1 MAQQTL
7 LYAVNYLNGSVQQ
20 EGNDTRPWFG
30 AHNNGSIEV
39 SRVTIPSS
47 TDVRSVYSFT
57 MTYDSHY
64 LYNHGN
70 GRNPY
75 QYIDLVCQISESSTL
90 YANACGAQGPASE
103 RVTTRLYGYSSSWK
117 TITTNFSE
125 PILLAPGKT
134 YYLWFYPPYA
144 ESGKDLTCYCLAGH
158 SNNPVYISYNVI
170 DNVNAISV
178 SNTLYMNSQSTIS
191 WTPYNS
197 NYRYTVAYK
206 FTSSG
211 STTTIVTKTSNS
223 SVSFTPPTSLSSL
236 IPNSISGTLTIYVDT
251 YSGDTLLGQYSSDFS
266 LSIPTSGRAP
276 TCASGWASASYVAVI
291 SRCLAGRSD
300 IKATVDKSK
309 ITTNYNATIQSIW
322 ATCNAASQNF
332 TESGTK
338 TLTKAIAGSNVVT
351 VSVSDSRG
359 ITTSTSFTITGEAY
373 SPPSFSSLSV
383 IRCNSSATESSSGT
397 YYAVTPN
404 VTFNSFSGDNT
415 LTIRTRWKI
424 SGGSYS
430 AYTTISNGVKSSA
443 LGEGHLLT
451 DSSYIV
457 EVYAYDTVGGSST
470 QTRTLTNTSV
480 AATINLKSNGLGV
493 CIGGYATQ
501 DKCFEIKN
509 SEGWKSII
517 STGMY
522 GSSLPSSG
530 VEGQI
535 FFKEVGGANF
545 TMYDNVTQ
553 LGLSSG
559 TTIAA
564 AFQAMPDDSILIT
577 GAENFASSDVP
588 SIYGTVEIVRRAS
601 YRAWVNFYGKEQN
614 ADYRRAIYYDGLNL
628 PWYRIFTVSRS
639 GYDKSGVISFPSG
652 ITTPSWT
659 QYWYQVG
666 PIVSFNIDATND
678 SGSELSADALLATGF
693 PARRSD
699 VPAAFIGMDWSRPF
713 RASINNAGELRLTWM
728 GGITSGQ
735 GFTVCGSYLAYY

>member
-1 MAQQTL
+1 MAVQVT
-7 LYAVNYLNGSVQQ
+7 NYVYWQGTSGPTTWDRLPVGCFNGWS
-20 EGNDTRPWFG
+20 NTT
-30 AHNNGSIEV
+30 
-39 SRVTIPSS
+39 SRATIPSS
-47 TDVRSVYSFT
+47 TDVRRATSITVIY
-57 MTYDSHY
+57 YPY
-64 LYNHGN
+64 RIYNDN
-70 GRNPY
+70 VNPNKY
-75 QYIDLVCQISESSTL
+75 VDLVLQISSSDSQFIN
-90 YANACGAQGPASE
+90 ANGAQGSSVG
-103 RVTTRLYGYSSSWK
+103 RVSTRLYGENLGGDFISK
-117 TITTNFSE
+117 VTTLTFPE
-125 PILLAPGKT
+125 PIILEKNTT
-134 YYLWFYPPYA
+134 YYVWAYPANYTN
-144 ESGKDLTCYCLAGH
+144 SGNGVELF
-158 SNNPVYISYNVI
+158 NVQCEYDTAVPASTI
-170 DNVNAISV
+170 NV
-178 SNTLYMNSQSTIS
+178 SNTLYMGTQTTIS
-191 WTPYNS
+191 WTPYVS
-197 NYRYTVAYK
+197 GYTYKVSYK

-211 STTTIVTKTSNS
+211 TTTVINNSVSGS
-223 SVSFTPPTSLSSL
+223 SVSYTFPTSLSSF

-251 YSGDTLLGQYSSDFS
+251 YSGNSLVGQASSEFT

-351 VSVSDSRG
+351 VTVSDSRG

-404 VTFNSFSGDNT
+404 VTFNSFNGDNT
-415 LTIRTRWKI
+415 LTVKTRWKI

-430 AYTTISNGVKSSA
+430 GYTTISNGVKSSA
-443 LGEGHLLT
+443 LGEGHILT
-451 DSSYIV
+451 DSSYII
-457 EVYAYDTVGGSST
+457 EVYASDTVGGSST

-535 FFKEVGGANF
+535 FFKQSNLDYA
-545 TMYDNVTQ
+545 TYDSVTK
-553 LGLSSG
+553 LGQTNGSALISN
-559 TTIAA
+559 T
-564 AFQAMPDDSILIT
+564 FLAMPDHSILICN
-577 GAENFASSDVP
+577 ASEFSSSDVP
-588 SIYGTVEIVRRAS
+588 TIYGTIELVRYVS
-601 YRAWVNFYGKEQN
+601 YRGWAVLYGKEFGSG
-614 ADYRRAIYYDGLNL
+614 DFRRHIYADGLNL
-628 PWYRIFTVSRS
+628 PWYRIFTVPRS
-639 GYDKSGVISFPSG
+639 GYDKNGVISFPSG

-678 SGSELSADALLATGF
+678 SGSELTADALLATGF

-699 VPAAFIGMDWSRPF
+699 VPSAFIGMDWSRPF
-713 RASINNAGELRLTWM
+713 RASINNQGELRLTWM
-728 GGITSGQ
+728 GGVTAGQ
-735 GFTVCGSYLAYY
+735 GFTVCGSYFTSY

>member
-1 MAQQTL
+1 MATIN
-7 LYAVNYLNGSVQQ
+7 VI
-20 EGNDTRPWFG
+20 D
-30 AHNNGSIEV
+30 EV
-39 SRVTIPSS
+39 SWSGTSGPWSDTDRMSAGCWRGLSDYNYSSRGTIPSS
-47 TDVRSVYSFT
+47 TEYRTVTKVSFW
-57 MTYDSHY
+57 HY
-64 LYNHGN
+64 PYELYHPQHPDQNKFAD
-70 GRNPY
+70 
-75 QYIDLVCQISESSTL
+75 IVLQISASDTQFINAIGPQGSSQGRVSGRIYGSNVGEFTRESLTW
-90 YANACGAQGPASE
+90 E
-103 RVTTRLYGYSSSWK
+103 
-117 TITTNFSE
+117 FSE
-125 PILLAPGKT
+125 PIVLEPNT
-134 YYLWFYPPYA
+134 VYYLWAYSYEQTWPTTNGVIIREPYCTYDTTA
-144 ESGKDLTCYCLAGH
+144 PATTI
-158 SNNPVYISYNVI
+158 N
-170 DNVNAISV
+170 V
-178 SNTLYMNSQSTIS
+178 SNSLYMNSSSTIS
-191 WTPYNS
+191 WNPYYS
-197 NYRYTVAYK
+197 SLKYTVSYK

-211 STTTIVTKTSNS
+211 TTTTITTKTSSS

-236 IPNSISGTLTIYVDT
+236 IPNSVSGTLTIYVDT
-251 YSGDTLLGQYSSDFS
+251 YNGNTLVGQTSSDFS
-266 LSIPTSGRAP
+266 LSIPTGGRAP

-430 AYTTISNGVKSSA
+430 AYTTVSNGVKSSA
-443 LGEGHLLT
+443 LGEGHILT

-564 AFQAMPDDSILIT
+564 AFRAMPDDSILIT
-577 GAENFASSDVP
+577 DAVNFASSDVP
-588 SIYGTVEIVRRAS
+588 SIYGTVEIVRRTS

-652 ITTPSWT
+652 IDTPSWT

-666 PIVSFNIDATND
+666 PIVSFNIDATNS
-678 SGSELSADALLATGF
+678 SGSELAGDALLATGF

-699 VPAAFIGMDWSRPF
+699 VPSVFIGMDWSRPF

-728 GGITSGQ
+728 GGVTAGQ

>member
-1 MAQQTL
+1 MSNIQVTD
-7 LYAVNYLNGSVQQ
+7 YVYWSTSSGPYS
-20 EGNDTRPWFG
+20 DTRLNIGCWNGWQYTTSRCTIPQSSDVRRVTSVTF
-30 AHNNGSIEV
+30 AYRPYALLDDHNNPDHCVDLVLQISDNDSQFINVCG
-39 SRVTIPSS
+39 PQGSS
-47 TDVRSVYSFT
+47 T
-57 MTYDSHY
+57 
-64 LYNHGN
+64 
-70 GRNPY
+70 GRVNF
-75 QYIDLVCQISESSTL
+75 
-90 YANACGAQGPASE
+90 
-103 RVTTRLYGYSSSWK
+103 RLYGKNIGEWTEEIY
-117 TITTNFSE
+117 TATFPE
-125 PILLAPGKT
+125 PIILDKNKT
-134 YYLWFYPPYA
+134 YYLWGYPGTN
-144 ESGKDLTCYCLAGH
+144 S
-158 SNNPVYISYNVI
+158 ISRFSFHGTSFQCDYDTQVAASTIN
-170 DNVNAISV
+170 V
-178 SNTLYMNSQSTIS
+178 SNTLYMNSNSTIS
-191 WTPYNS
+191 WTPYVS
-197 NYRYTVAYK
+197 GCTYKVSYK

-211 STTTIVTKTSNS
+211 TTTVINNSVSGS
-223 SVSFTPPTSLSSL
+223 SVSYTFPTSLSSL
-236 IPNSISGTLTIYVDT
+236 IPDRVSGTLTIYVDT
-251 YSGDTLLGQYSSDFS
+251 YNGNTLIGQTSSDFS

-276 TCASGWASASYVAVI
+276 TCASGWASASYTQVI
-291 SRCLAGRSD
+291 SRCIAGRSD

-338 TLTKAIAGSNVVT
+338 TLTKAISGSNVVT
-351 VSVSDSRG
+351 VTVADSRG

-430 AYTTISNGVKSSA
+430 AYTTVSNGVKSSA
-443 LGEGHLLT
+443 LGEGHILT

-535 FFKEVGGANF
+535 FFKEYRGPII
-545 TMYDNVTQ
+545 T
-553 LGLSSG
+553 
-559 TTIAA
+559 
-564 AFQAMPDDSILIT
+564 PDQNT
-577 GAENFASSDVP
+577 
-588 SIYGTVEIVRRAS
+588 EIPAT
-601 YRAWVNFYGKEQN
+601 
-614 ADYRRAIYYDGLNL
+614 
-628 PWYRIFTVSRS
+628 FTVSNCLNFSKNHINNIYVWARWGAATYTPTAADGFWTYTLYTTNS
-639 GYDKSGVISFPSG
+639 QSTSYTYFTARNNNNNETGGEYIAQANGTWRRIVASTINGYDKSGVIGFPAG

-659 QYWYQVG
+659 QYWRQVG
-666 PIVSFNIDATND
+666 PIVSFNIDATNS
-678 SGSELSADALLATGF
+678 SGSELNADALLATGF
-693 PARRSD
+693 PAPRTD
-699 VPAAFIGMDWSRPF
+699 
-713 RASINNAGELRLTWM
+713 
-728 GGITSGQ
+728 
-735 GFTVCGSYLAYY
+735 

>member
-1 MAQQTL
+1 MSNVQVTDYVYWDKGYGPFSSQDDFHVSCWNGWQYVCSRCTIPQSSDVRRVTSVTFAYRPYSL
-7 LYAVNYLNGSVQQ
+7 L
-20 EGNDTRPWFG
+20 DD
-30 AHNNGSIEV
+30 HNNPDHCVDIVLQISDSDSQFTNVCG
-39 SRVTIPSS
+39 PQGSS
-47 TDVRSVYSFT
+47 T
-57 MTYDSHY
+57 
-64 LYNHGN
+64 
-70 GRNPY
+70 GRVNF
-75 QYIDLVCQISESSTL
+75 
-90 YANACGAQGPASE
+90 
-103 RVTTRLYGYSSSWK
+103 RLYGKNIGEWTEEIY
-117 TITTNFSE
+117 TATFPE
-125 PILLAPGKT
+125 PIILEKNKT
-134 YYLWFYPPYA
+134 YYLWGYPGTNSINRFSFHG
-144 ESGKDLTCYCLAGH
+144 ESFRCDYDTQVAA
-158 SNNPVYISYNVI
+158 STIN
-170 DNVNAISV
+170 V
-178 SNTLYMNSQSTIS
+178 SNTLYMNSNSTIS
-191 WTPYNS
+191 WTPYQDS
-197 NYRYTVAYK
+197 LKYTVSYK

-211 STTTIVTKTSNS
+211 TTTTIANKISAS
-223 SVSFTPPTSLSSL
+223 STSFTPPTSLSSL

-251 YSGDTLLGQYSSDFS
+251 YNGNTLIGQTSSNFT

-430 AYTTISNGVKSSA
+430 AYTTVSNGVKSSA
-443 LGEGHLLT
+443 LGEGHILT

-535 FFKEVGGANF
+535 FFKQSNLDYA
-545 TMYDNVTQ
+545 TYDSVTK
-553 LGLSSG
+553 LGQTSG
-559 TTIAA
+559 SALISNT
-564 AFQAMPDDSILIT
+564 FLAMPDRSILICDA
-577 GAENFASSDVP
+577 GQFASSDVP
-588 SIYGTVEIVRRAS
+588 TIYGTIELVRFAS
-601 YRAWVNFYGKEQN
+601 YRGWVVLYGKGFESGEF
-614 ADYRRAIYYDGLNL
+614 RRHIYADGLNL
-628 PWYRIFTVSRS
+628 PWYRIFTYSRS

-652 ITTPSWT
+652 IDTPSWT

-666 PIVSFNIDATND
+666 PIVSFNIDATNS
-678 SGSELSADALLATGF
+678 SGSELTADALLATGF

-699 VPAAFIGMDWSRPF
+699 VPSAFIGMDWSRPF

>member
-1 MAQQTL
+1 MSTVQ
-7 LYAVNYLNGSVQQ
+7 VNSFVYYQGNGS
-20 EGNDTRPWFG
+20 PY
-30 AHNNGSIEV
+30 
-39 SRVTIPSS
+39 S
-47 TDVRSVYSFT
+47 TDSLTVTCFNGWQNVVGRGTISSSSDIRRITGVTFVYYPQRI
-57 MTYDSHY
+57 YDDHI
-64 LYNHGN
+64 
-70 GRNPY
+70 NPGHEY
-75 QYIDLVCQISESSTL
+75 VDFVLQISSSDSQFIN
-90 YANACGAQGPASE
+90 ANGAQGSSVG
-103 RVTTRLYGYSSSWK
+103 RVTSRVYGKNIGSEFTGEVVSL
-117 TITTNFSE
+117 TFPE
-125 PILLAPGKT
+125 PIILEKNTT
-134 YYLWFYPPYA
+134 YYIWSYPANYNN
-144 ESGKDLTCYCLAGH
+144 SGNGVGLYSVQCDYDTAV
-158 SNNPVYISYNVI
+158 PVSTIN
-170 DNVNAISV
+170 V
-178 SNTLYMNSQSTIS
+178 SNTLYMGTQTTIS
-191 WTPYNS
+191 WTPYIS
-197 NYRYTVAYK
+197 GYTYKVSYK

-211 STTTIVTKTSNS
+211 TTTVINNSVSGS

-251 YSGDTLLGQYSSDFS
+251 YSGNTLVGQASSDFT

-351 VSVSDSRG
+351 VTVADSRG

-404 VTFNSFSGDNT
+404 VTFNSFSGANT
-415 LTIRTRWKI
+415 LTIKTRWKI

-430 AYTTISNGVKSSA
+430 GYTTISNGVKSSA

-451 DSSYIV
+451 DSSYII

-509 SEGWKSII
+509 SEGWKSVI

-535 FFKEVGGANF
+535 FFKESPGPIINPGLPSTYTVSDCLNFSKNNPNNMYVWARWGAATYTPKAADGFWTYTLYTTNSQSTSYTYF
-545 TMYDNVTQ
+545 TARNNNNNETAGEYIAQAN
-553 LGLSSG
+553 G
-559 TTIAA
+559 TW
-564 AFQAMPDDSILIT
+564 
-577 GAENFASSDVP
+577 
-588 SIYGTVEIVRRAS
+588 R
-601 YRAWVNFYGKEQN
+601 
-614 ADYRRAIYYDGLNL
+614 
-628 PWYRIFTVSRS
+628 RIFALKTD
-639 GYDKSGVISFPSG
+639 GYDKRGVIGFPSG
-652 ITTPSWT
+652 IGTPSWT
-659 QYWYQVG
+659 QYWQQVG
-666 PIVSFNIDATND
+666 PIVSFYIDATNNT
-678 SGSELSADALLATGF
+678 GSDLGDNALLATGF
-693 PARRSD
+693 PAPRTD
-699 VPAAFIGMDWSRPF
+699 VAAAFIGMDWSKPF
-713 RASINNAGELRLTWM
+713 RASVNAQGELRLTWM
-728 GGITSGQ
+728 GGVTSGQ
-735 GFTVCGSYLAYY
+735 GFTVVGNYLTSY

>member
-1 MAQQTL
+1 MAVQVTDYTYWTGTFGPYTFDRL
-7 LYAVNYLNGSVQQ
+7 PVGCFNGRDNETARATV
-20 EGNDTRPWFG
+20 
-30 AHNNGSIEV
+30 
-39 SRVTIPSS
+39 PSS
-47 TDVRSVYSFT
+47 TDVRRVTGLTFFY
-57 MTYDSHY
+57 YPQRI
-64 LYNHGN
+64 YNDN
-70 GRNPY
+70 VNPNKY
-75 QYIDLVCQISESSTL
+75 VDFVLQISSSDSQFIN
-90 YANACGAQGPASE
+90 ANGAQGSSVG
-103 RVTTRLYGYSSSWK
+103 RVTSRVYGRNIGGDFISELVSL
-117 TITTNFSE
+117 TFPE
-125 PILLAPGKT
+125 PIILEKNTT
-134 YYLWFYPPYA
+134 YYVWAYPANYTN
-144 ESGKDLTCYCLAGH
+144 SGNGVELFSVQCDYDTAV
-158 SNNPVYISYNVI
+158 PVSTIN
-170 DNVNAISV
+170 V
-178 SNTLYMNSQSTIS
+178 SNTLYMGTQTTIS
-191 WTPYNS
+191 WTPYVS
-197 NYRYTVAYK
+197 GYTYKVSYK
-206 FTSSG
+206 FTSG
-211 STTTIVTKTSNS
+211 GTTTVINNSVSGS
-223 SVSFTPPTSLSSL
+223 SVSYTFPTSLSSL

-251 YSGDTLLGQYSSDFS
+251 YSGNSLVGQASSEFT

-351 VSVSDSRG
+351 VTVSDSRG

-383 IRCNSSATESSSGT
+383 IRCNSSATQSTSGT

-404 VTFNSFSGDNT
+404 VTFNSFNGDNT
-415 LTIRTRWKI
+415 LTIKTRWKI

-430 AYTTISNGVKSSA
+430 GYTTISNGVKSSA

-535 FFKEVGGANF
+535 FFKQSNLDYS
-545 TMYDNVTQ
+545 TYNSVTK
-553 LGLSSG
+553 LGQTSG
-559 TTIAA
+559 SALISNT
-564 AFQAMPDDSILIT
+564 FLAMPNYSILICNA
-577 GAENFASSDVP
+577 GDFASSDVP
-588 SIYGTVEIVRRAS
+588 TIYGTIELVRLAS
-601 YRAWVNFYGKEQN
+601 SRGWVMLYGKEYN
-614 ADYRRAIYYDGLNL
+614 SGDFIRHIHADALNS
-628 PWYRIFTVSRS
+628 PWYRMYTVPRS

-666 PIVSFNIDATND
+666 PIVSFNIDATNNT
-678 SGSELSADALLATGF
+678 GSELNSDALLATGF
-693 PARRSD
+693 PGRRSD

-713 RASINNAGELRLTWM
+713 RASMNNQGELRLTWM
-728 GGITSGQ
+728 GGVTSGQ